1 VSESLEQMIA
11 ELRAARLRHGM
22 AQADVAARIGTTQ
35 SAVARLESG
44 NFDAR
49 IGTVQRYADAV
60 GMRLDIVEE
69 HAGPSLRATATA
81 VARAL
86 AEADVDGAL
95 REVIQ
100 FLDDVKG
107 TRPERR
113 REALVAEPDPIDRR
127 WDALLAA
134 VAEYASHLFG
144 FAVPGWASAPG
155 RFLDRFWFV
164 VEDLL
169 GRPAPGLAAL
179 AYVRAPA
186 PFANRGVFLDAD
198 TLVSV

>member
-1 VSESLEQMIA
+1 VSEALGKIVA
-11 ELRAARLRHGM
+11 ELRNARLRQGI
-22 AQADVAARIGTTQ
+22 AQSEVAARIGTTQ

-44 NFDAR
+44 QYDPR
-49 IGTVQRYADAV
+49 IGTIQRYADAV
-60 GMRLDIVEE
+60 GMRLDLVGE
-69 HAGPSLRATATA
+69 HREPSLRVTAA
-81 VARAL
+81 DVAAAL

-100 FLDDVKG
+100 LLDDVE
-107 TRPERR
+107 RAAPARR
-113 REALVAEPDPIDRR
+113 REAFLVEPDPVNRR

-134 VAEYASHLFG
+134 VAEYASHRFG

-164 VEDLL
+164 VEDVL

-179 AYVRAPA
+179 AFVRAPA
-186 PFANRGVFLDAD
+186 AFANRGVFLDAE